1 MLVFVLAFVMRLPQD
16 RTIVATAMA
25 AGTVFG
31 GFFIRSLGKR
41 KNFSKGD

>member
-31 GFFIRSLGKR
+31 GFIRSLGKR